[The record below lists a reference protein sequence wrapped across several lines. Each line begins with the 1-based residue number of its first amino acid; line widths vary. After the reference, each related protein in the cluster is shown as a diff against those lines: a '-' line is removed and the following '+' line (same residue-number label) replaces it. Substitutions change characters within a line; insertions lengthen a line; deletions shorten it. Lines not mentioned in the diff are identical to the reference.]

1 MPGWIA
7 LWRNIR
13 QHWIWEDSKRFQRWI
28 DLLLMA
34 QWDPATVSFC
44 KTNVKLERGQ
54 LVTSLRVLAHLW
66 QTNVKTVRIFLYD
79 LELYGM
85 IARDSNKKM
94 TVITIVNWEKYQAID
109 TAVSPSSSH
118 KRKQKGQQK
127 REPIKQLEEDN
138 NIKII
143 SNSLREDEEKYFET
157 MKSSDVYKE
166 NFCMAL
172 KCDNDKFLALL
183 EDFMAE
189 MRAVEKFHNSLTD
202 CKTHFLH
209 WARISINKKQ
219 NQNGNGTK
227 QKPGATAE
235 DKYANRRGVEPSA
248 VKEKNFK
255 SGF

>member
-34 QWDPATVSFC
+34 QWDPVTVSFC

-85 IARDSNKKM
+85 ISRVSNKKM
-94 TVITIVNWEKYQAID
+94 TVITIVNWEKYQAIE
-109 TAVSPSSSH
+109 TAVSPMSEH

-127 REPIKQLEEDN
+127 REPIKQIEEDN
-138 NIKII
+138 KINIIP
-143 SNSLREDEEKYFET
+143 STLREDEEKFYEEI
-157 MKSSDVYKE
+157 KSSDVYKE
-166 NFCMAL
+166 NVCKAL
-172 KCDNDKFLALL
+172 KCDQDKFLELL
-183 EDFMAE
+183 EDFRAE

-209 WARISINKKQ
+209 WARIAINKKQ
-219 NQNGNGTK
+219 NQNGNGTR
-227 QKPGATAE
+227 QKPGATAS
-235 DKYANRRGVEPSA
+235 DKHASRRGTEPSD
-248 VKEKNFK
+248 FK
-255 SGF
+255 KKDYSKGF